1 MPSFFVHCQCEK
13 KTTEERMKKKLETEE
28 LNEEQLAELE
38 DAFKKSEKLKD
49 HFNQYCQINKIH
61 ARFITLNTDVE
72 QEKVTAQLKAE
83 FAAKVI
89 LVNHSRK
96 FDVDAKC
103 SNLSIKYSMLYLSVY
118 QLIKSH
124 IQNDTSIGKA
134 LTKARKPKTMRAMEF
149 WEQDPHHE
157 REFSAVHFDL
167 EVVIRMIQA
176 TIAEKRTDQ

>member
-61 ARFITLNTDVE
+61 ARFITINTDVE

-83 FAAKVI
+83 FAPKII

-134 LTKARKPKTMRAMEF
+134 LLKARKPKAMRAMEF
-149 WEQDPHHE
+149 WEQDPHNE

-176 TIAEKRTDQ
+176 TIAEKRTD